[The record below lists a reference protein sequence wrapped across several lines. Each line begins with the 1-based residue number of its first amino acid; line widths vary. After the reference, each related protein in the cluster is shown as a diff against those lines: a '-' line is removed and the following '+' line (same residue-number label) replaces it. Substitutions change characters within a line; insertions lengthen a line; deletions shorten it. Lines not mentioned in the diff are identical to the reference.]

1 MASKG
6 KDPTSAHAAASDGGM
21 AGRAG
26 GKGNGEERGSRVPID
41 DAQLGRLILDSALD
55 YAIVTLSVEGLVT
68 SWSEGAE
75 RIMGWP
81 EDEILGRSVE
91 LFFTESDNAV
101 GRADIEMREAAGS
114 GRARDERYHMR
125 RDGSRFYADGMMVPL
140 RRGRDGME
148 NAVIA
153 ADGPIEQPSG
163 FLKIFRDRTHA
174 HETEIRARELET
186 GVAMALRA
194 SGSIGLYRFDPAAR
208 IVWGDESCARMFDLG
223 DGGLGDGMPAERFFE
238 RIHPNDVE
246 RVDELQER
254 SAVEGAHLD
263 ITFRVVHRDGTTRWV
278 HTLSDFNPPDDDGAE
293 GDGTG
298 YASTRIRSGMMIDV
312 TNRQREDRMRIALL
326 EIGDRLRDMDDPGAM
341 GALASEVIGQT
352 LDLSRAGHGEMT
364 PDGDAIM
371 IRDEWNAGGSDG
383 IAGSSRSSELGV
395 LVEPLLRGE
404 TLAIEDARSDDRVS
418 DPSFLDRI
426 KARALLNVPLVERGR
441 VKAVLFANDDR
452 PRAWTESEIAFVR
465 GVFDRTYAAIER
477 VRAVGERELINRE
490 LAHRM
495 KNVLTIAQVVATQS
509 LRHAPSLAEGQRQ
522 VAERLAALAR
532 AQDMLTVDGENE
544 IAVRSVIEDAMLPHV
559 GEGDPRV
566 TLEGPH
572 AVLSASQV
580 LGLSLA
586 VHELATNAGKYGALA
601 GDAGRVDVSWSI
613 DPQNAFTFAWSERGA
628 PGYDASR
635 ESARTSSGAAKGFGS
650 TLLER
655 VVGSYFDG
663 RSTLQFDRRGA
674 NFTIEGRLDQRDE
687 APAR

>member
-1 MASKG
+1 MAAKG
-6 KDPTSAHAAASDGGM
+6 KNPTSAHDGASDRSM
-21 AGRAG
+21 AGRAAGG
-26 GKGNGEERGSRVPID
+26 GKDGEGGSRVPID

-55 YAIVTLSVEGLVT
+55 YAIVTLSAEGLVT

-81 EDEILGRSVE
+81 EDDILGQSVE

-101 GRADIEMREAAGS
+101 GRADIEMREAAKS

-140 RRGRDGME
+140 RRGRDGSE
-148 NAVIA
+148 NAVVA
-153 ADGPIEQPSG
+153 ADGPIKQPSG

-208 IVWGDESCARMFDLG
+208 LVWGDESCARMFDLG

-278 HTLSDFNPPDDDGAE
+278 HTLSDFNPPDDDGAG

-298 YASTRIRSGMMIDV
+298 DASTRIRSGMMIDV

-352 LDLSRAGHGEMT
+352 LDLSRAGHGELT

-371 IRDEWNAGGSDG
+371 IRDEWIAGGSDG
-383 IAGSSRSSELGV
+383 IAGTSRSSELGV

-509 LRHAPSLAEGQRQ
+509 LRHARSLAEGQRQ
-522 VAERLAALAR
+522 VAERLAALGR
-532 AQDMLTVDGENE
+532 AQDMLTVDGQNE
-544 IAVRSVIEDAMLPHV
+544 IAVRSVIEDAMRPHV
-559 GEGDPRV
+559 DEGDLRV
-566 TLEGPH
+566 KLEGPY
-572 AVLSASQV
+572 AILSASQV

-586 VHELATNAGKYGALA
+586 VHELATNAGKHGALA
-601 GDAGRVDVSWSI
+601 GDEGRVDISWSI
-613 DPQNAFTFAWSERGA
+613 NPQKEFTFTWSERGA
-628 PGYDASR
+628 PAYEVSRAS
-635 ESARTSSGAAKGFGS
+635 ANTSSGATEGFGS
-650 TLLER
+650 TLLKR
-655 VVGSYFDG
+655 VVGNYFDG

-674 NFTIEGRLDQRDE
+674 NFTIEGRLDQVDE
-687 APAR
+687 ASAR